1 MGQAVR
7 TLTNADLPRVQELL
21 LRKPF
26 ENVFVAS
33 RIRSGGLEA
42 FMLGCE
48 IWGYEEDGELIS
60 ILHHGANLV
69 SVNGTPDALEAYAN
83 RMGPIRTCASILGVG
98 DEALT
103 LYDRLCRRWPGGSWQ
118 QPREIRACQP
128 LMVIS
133 KPPVVEPDP
142 RVRRVGRGDEESY
155 FQAAVAMYTE
165 EVGVSP
171 LDGTNGYRWYVDRL
185 METGCAMGIVENGE
199 VIFKSDVGSHTSSV
213 CQVAGVWLR
222 PDLRGRG
229 LSAPAM
235 AAVVELCQ
243 QVWPHVTL
251 YVNDFNVKARA
262 LYRRVGFDEIGSFA
276 TVLY

>member
-1 MGQAVR
+1 MSQSVR
-7 TLTNADLPRVQELL
+7 TLTNADLPQVTELL
-21 LRKPF
+21 SRRPF

-48 IWGYEEDGELIS
+48 VWGYEEDGELVS

-69 SVNGTPDALEAYAN
+69 PVNGTPEALDAYVA
-83 RMGPIRTCASILGVG
+83 RIGPVRTCASILGVAG
-98 DEALT
+98 EALS
-103 LYDRLCRRWPGGSWQ
+103 LYEKLCRRWPGAWQ

-128 LMVIS
+128 LMVMS
-133 KPPVVEPDP
+133 SSPTVGRDP
-142 RVRRVGRGDEESY
+142 RVRRIGRSDGASY
-155 FQAAVAMYTE
+155 FDAAVAMYTE

-185 METGCAMGIVENGE
+185 LDSGCAMGIVEGGR
-199 VIFKSDVGSHTSSV
+199 VIFKSDVGSSTSTV

-229 LSAPAM
+229 LSVPAM
-235 AAVVELCQ
+235 ASVVDLCREQ
-243 QVWPHVTL
+243 WDHVTL
-251 YVNDFNVKARA
+251 YVNDYNVKARA
-262 LYRRVGFDEIGSFA
+262 LYRRVGFDEVGALA

>member
-7 TLTNADLPRVQELL
+7 TLTNADLAKVQELL
-21 LRKPF
+21 IRKPF

-33 RIRSGGLEA
+33 RIRTGGLEA

-48 IWGYEEDGELIS
+48 VWGYEEDGELVS

-69 SVNGTPDALEAYAN
+69 PVNGTPDALDAYAN
-83 RMGPIRTCASILGVG
+83 RIGPIRTCASILGVG
-98 DEALT
+98 DEALN
-103 LYDRLCRRWPGGSWQ
+103 LYERLCRRWPGGSWQ
-118 QPREIRACQP
+118 QPREIRTCQP

-155 FQAAVAMYTE
+155 FAAAVAMYTE

-171 LDGTNGYRWYVDRL
+171 LDGSTGYRWYVDRL
-185 METGCAMGIVENGE
+185 METGCAMGIVESGE

-235 AAVVELCQ
+235 AAVIELCQ

-251 YVNDFNVKARA
+251 YVNDFNVKALA
-262 LYRRVGFDEIGSFA
+262 LYRRVGFDEIGALA

>member
-1 MGQAVR
+1 MGQSVR
-7 TLTNADLPRVQELL
+7 TLTNEDLPRVQELL
-21 LRKPF
+21 LRKPY
-26 ENVFVAS
+26 ENVFVGS
-33 RIRSGGLEA
+33 RIRTGGLEA

-48 IWGYEEDGELIS
+48 VWGYEEDGELVS

-69 SVNGTPDALEAYAN
+69 PINGTPAALDAYVN
-83 RMGPIRTCASILGVG
+83 RIGPIRTCASILGTA
-98 DEALT
+98 DEALSM
-103 LYDRLCRRWPGGSWQ
+103 YEKLCRRWPGGSWQ
-118 QPREIRACQP
+118 RPREIRACQP

-133 KPPVVEPDP
+133 GPPAVEPDP
-142 RVRRVGRGDEESY
+142 RVRRVGRADEVSY
-155 FQAAVAMYTE
+155 FDAAVAMYTE

-171 LDGTNGYRWYVDRL
+171 LDGSNGYRWYVDRL

-199 VIFKSDVGSHTSSV
+199 VIFKSDVGSSTATV

-235 AAVVELCQ
+235 AAVVELCE

-262 LYRRVGFDEIGSFA
+262 LYRRVGFEEIGAFA